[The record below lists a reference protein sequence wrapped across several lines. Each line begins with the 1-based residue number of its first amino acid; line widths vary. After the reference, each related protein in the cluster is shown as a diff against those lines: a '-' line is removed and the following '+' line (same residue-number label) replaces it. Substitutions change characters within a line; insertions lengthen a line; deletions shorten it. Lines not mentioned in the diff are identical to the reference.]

1 MWIPNENNG
10 EICRVRMWIP
20 NALQGEQTCNAGCGA
35 CLKSSLDFLDTM
47 DCTDYL
53 DSLRGT
59 LAIGRPRE
67 FYLRLL

>member
-1 MWIPNENNG
+1 M
-10 EICRVRMWIP
+10 RKF
-20 NALQGEQTCNAGCGA
+20 LKSGA